1 MLFADAIEHG
11 SDLYSLKTEDGF
23 KVKKLY
29 IKIIDSS
36 ISSDEVELLLSIYGP
51 IEEFKIGL
59 GKCRMKNRGVVTYAM
74 ACDATRALVNRK
86 NFKEYFSLNAADSW
100 LQPDYHSNL
109 KAQSFDNSIDNSSSL
124 LLSSLDDDCLI
135 HVMSFLDP
143 LDILTLKKVCAK
155 FFELSDFYFR
165 TIKSL
170 NFMEM
175 KGKKK
180 MTLLE
185 VKLICEKVGKN
196 VKKLTVNS
204 DKFNNQRILNF
215 IPKYF
220 PNLKHLN
227 LIGFK
232 LDSVSFWQQMK
243 RILVELETLDLSDNS
258 LIDESFLNCFSRNLN
273 GAR

>member
-36 ISSDEVELLLSIYGP
+36 ISREEVELLLSIYGP

-59 GKCRMKNRGVVTYAM
+59 GKCCMKNRGVVTYAR
-74 ACDATRALVNRK
+74 ACDATRALVGRK
-86 NFKEYFSLNAADSW
+86 NFTEYFSLNAADSW
-100 LQPDYHSNL
+100 LQPDYKLNL
-109 KAQSFDNSIDNSSSL
+109 KAQNVDNSIDNSASL
-124 LLSSLDDDCLI
+124 LLSSLDDDCLL

-143 LDILTLKKVCAK
+143 LDIFTLKQVCGK

-196 VKKLTVNS
+196 IAKLTVNS
-204 DKFNNQRILNF
+204 DKFNNQRILNY

-243 RILVELETLDLSDNS
+243 RILVNLETLDLSDNS
-258 LIDESFLNCFSRNLN
+258 LIDESFLNCFGRNFN
-273 GAR
+273 GVR

>member
-1 MLFADAIEHG
+1 M
-11 SDLYSLKTEDGF
+11 YTLKTEDGF
-23 KVKKLY
+23 KIQKLY

-36 ISSDEVELLLSIYGP
+36 VKNDEIKLLLSIYGP
-51 IEEFKIGL
+51 IEEFMIGR
-59 GKCRMKNRGVVTYAM
+59 GKCRMKNRGFVTYAL
-74 ACDATRALVNRK
+74 ACDATRALINRK
-86 NFKEYFSLNAADSW
+86 NFKEYFSLHAADSW
-100 LQPDYHSNL
+100 LQKDFDLSL
-109 KAQSFDNSIDNSSSL
+109 KAQYIDYSIDNTASL
-124 LLSSLDDDCLI
+124 LLSSLDDDCLL

-143 LDILTLKKVCAK
+143 LDIFTLMKVCGK
-155 FFELSDFYFR
+155 FCELSEFYFR

-185 VKLICEKVGKN
+185 AKLICEKVGRN

-220 PNLKHLN
+220 PKLKHLN

-243 RILVELETLDLSDNS
+243 GILINLEKIDLSDNS
-258 LIDESFLNCFSRNLN
+258 LIDENFLNCLRRNET
-273 GAR
+273 G